1 MAYIGQIIQ
10 KLRRRQMISQGEL
23 AEKLQI
29 SVQAISKWE
38 TGKANPDVLLLP
50 QIAKLL
56 GVTIDELF
64 CGEEEN
70 SSYGEVL
77 ELNHPIMI
85 MW

>member
-38 TGKANPDVLLLP
+38 TGGSLR
-50 QIAKLL
+50 
-56 GVTIDELF
+56 
-64 CGEEEN
+64 
-70 SSYGEVL
+70 
-77 ELNHPIMI
+77 
-85 MW
+85 